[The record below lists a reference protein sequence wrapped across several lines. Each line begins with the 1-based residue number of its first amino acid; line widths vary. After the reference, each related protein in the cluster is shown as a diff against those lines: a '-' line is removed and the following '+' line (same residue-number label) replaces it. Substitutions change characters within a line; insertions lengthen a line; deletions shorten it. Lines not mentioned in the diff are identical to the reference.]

1 MKLQEFATLMRP
13 SIEEVLKQAVNRAPD
28 QRLAPFYGWL
38 TYHMG
43 WEEEGAGVQAQ
54 GKRIRPLMV
63 LLCCLAA
70 DGEWQP
76 ALPAAA
82 AVELVHNFSL
92 IHDDVEDQGEMR
104 HGRPTVWVKAGT
116 AQAINAGDLLFTLAQ
131 NAVLGLKD
139 TINAQVACEAAFVL
153 NRACQRLTEGQY
165 LDLSY
170 EKMNDL
176 PLDAYFPMVNGKTAS
191 LLSACAELGAVCA
204 QVSPQRREAYTRFG
218 NRLGMAFQ
226 AVDDWLGIW
235 GDAALVGKS
244 VESDL
249 LSKKK
254 TLPVLFGLQQKGK
267 FADQWR
273 RAVAINPDD
282 VPHLAKLLVE
292 EGAQDFTVREADRLT
307 DEALSAL
314 KEACPRESDASLA
327 LLELANA
334 LLRRDK

>member
-1 MKLQEFATLMRP
+1 
-13 SIEEVLKQAVNRAPD
+13 
-28 QRLAPFYGWL
+28 
-38 TYHMG
+38 
-43 WEEEGAGVQAQ
+43 
-54 GKRIRPLMV
+54 
-63 LLCCLAA
+63 
-70 DGEWQP
+70 
-76 ALPAAA
+76 
-82 AVELVHNFSL
+82 
-92 IHDDVEDQGEMR
+92 
-104 HGRPTVWVKAGT
+104 
-116 AQAINAGDLLFTLAQ
+116 
-131 NAVLGLKD
+131 
-139 TINAQVACEAAFVL
+139 L

-170 EKMNDL
+170 EKMDDL
-176 PLDAYFPMVNGKTAS
+176 PLEAYFPMVQGKTAS

-204 QVSPQRREAYTRFG
+204 QVSPKRREAFARFG

-249 LSKKK
+249 VSKKK

-267 FADQWR
+267 FADQWMNT
-273 RAVAINPDD
+273 VVIKPDD
-282 VPHLAKLLVE
+282 VPQFARLLIE

-307 DEALSAL
+307 EEALSAL
-314 KEACPRESDASLA
+314 KEASSRESDASMA